1 MGELNQS
8 LDISD
13 TQKVSNIETN
23 ENPELK
29 QKLDT
34 IKNSPLKELFGFD
47 KFLNYL
53 SNQKDSTKL
62 DNVIVLLESSKGR
75 EQVIEYFDVDNEDEG
90 KGFFTDETY
99 NQFEIFFK
107 DIIKKIKVDKIT
119 TKVDKITTKVDKITT
134 KVDKIT
140 TKVGETT
147 NEVKE
152 KEKEKEKKYDET
164 IILLNNHAEKHP
176 KLKKLL
182 ADIDN
187 PEKNTDD
194 KIDFLGKNE
203 KEIFNILFEDAKQ
216 TGNYKDVKIVA
227 DNFLSLNIISQ
238 DRHDEIYDKIIKS
251 TEQESN
257 SKSFEYTDEDK
268 LLPSYDKRGDTLV
281 KTTPESKITIKDG
294 KMTCKSNESGLKLVD
309 YNSLDEEGKAF
320 AEKTKFQTEEKE
332 LNGELG
338 DNEIKRKF
346 LDQILGIIGNR
357 DPNSISSS
365 EINFLTSEIS
375 DKFPLLKDTITSI
388 NQSNESSSKKIE
400 YLIKMLYANITGT
413 TNITELEGKDLNYI
427 ISNCKKKLEDNDNE
441 INKKLEQA
449 KKTNKELQQKYPNL
463 DEKTI
468 QDKIKSQETRMQDT
482 VKFCDKFGLSSLG
495 HISFIKKF
503 TREINK
509 QEVINPIPDDL
520 GTGLEF
526 EKGQK
531 KYCKYLAILC
541 GKKEIDLFKPDIS
554 KDGAGLKYGITK
566 DYIENLLKS
575 RQVLSFNGELK
586 TLKMQELI
594 EEGEKVDG
602 MDYI

>member
-1 MGELNQS
+1 
-8 LDISD
+8 
-13 TQKVSNIETN
+13 VSNIETN

-34 IKNSPLKELFGFD
+34 IKNSPLKELFWFD

-62 DNVIVLLESSKGR
+62 DNVIVLLESSKWR
-75 EQVIEYFDVDNEDEG
+75 EQVIEYFDVDNEDEW

-216 TGNYKDVKIVA
+216 TWNYKDVKIVA

-268 LLPSYDKRGDTLV
+268 LLPSYDKRWDTLV

-309 YNSLDEEGKAF
+309 YNSLDEEWKAF

-332 LNGELG
+332 LNWELG

-346 LDQILGIIGNR
+346 LDQILWIIWNR

-400 YLIKMLYANITGT
+400 YLIKMLYANITWT
-413 TNITELEGKDLNYI
+413 TNITELEWKDLNYI

-482 VKFCDKFGLSSLG
+482 VKFCDKFWLSSLW

-520 GTGLEF
+520 WTWLEF
-526 EKGQK
+526 EKWQK

-554 KDGAGLKYGITK
+554 KDWAGLKYGITK

-575 RQVLSFNGELK
+575 RQVLSFNWELK

-594 EEGEKVDG
+594 EEWEKVDW